1 MKQALP
7 LLTLF
12 AGFLLSGP
20 AARAE
25 QPAAGKQCDS
35 GKTYEVREVRD
46 LAYVEGKDADA
57 GSHKLDIYVPQGKK
71 EFPVLVF
78 AHGGCWSFGDKSGAN
93 LYPAFARTLAAQ
105 GVVVVL
111 PNYRLSP
118 WVKHPAHVKDLARAV
133 AWTKKNAAK
142 YGGDPKQLFVGG
154 HSAGGHLAALLAT
167 NEEYL
172 KAEGLSRKD
181 VRGVVAVS
189 GVYRIPDKVEFTWP
203 NTGEKISLQG
213 NPFNYV
219 FGSDPKARE
228 AASPITHVCAGL
240 PPFLLLYADMD
251 LPLIPEMTRDFAA
264 ALKDKK
270 CDVDSK
276 KVAGRNHNNIVF
288 SAKQA
293 DDPVIRALVEF
304 IDRHGA

>member
-1 MKQALP
+1 
-7 LLTLF
+7 LLY
-12 AGFLLSGP
+12 SGP
-20 AARAE
+20 VAFAE
-25 QPAAGKQCDS
+25 QPPPVKSGER

-46 LAYVEGKDADA
+46 LAYVEGKDGDTS
-57 GSHKLDIYVPQGKK
+57 SHKLDVYQPVGKK

-93 LYPAFARTLAAQ
+93 LYPPFARALAAQ
-105 GVVVVL
+105 GIVVVL

-118 WVKHPAHVKDLARAV
+118 WVKHPAHVKDVAQAV
-133 AWTKKNAAK
+133 AWAKKNAAK
-142 YGGDPKQLFVGG
+142 YGGDPKQLFIGG

-167 NEEYL
+167 DEEYL

-189 GVYRIPDKVEFTWP
+189 GVYHIPDKLEFNWP
-203 NTGEKISLQG
+203 NTGEKIALHS
-213 NPFNYV
+213 NPFDFV
-219 FGSDPKARE
+219 FGSDPKGRE
-228 AASPITHVCAGL
+228 AASPVCHVCAGL

-251 LPLIPEMTRDFAA
+251 LPLIPEMTKDFAA

-270 CDVDSK
+270 CDVDRQ

-293 DDPVIRALVEF
+293 DDPVIRAIVEF
-304 IDRHGA
+304 VGRHGA